1 MLACCTHGLQTGS
14 WWCSQHPKDAA
25 TTAILEFWDT
35 ENANL
40 INSCPSLVAAMNAI
54 RTALEA
60 GSTVWAEDA
69 ALVIKLESGG
79 EPYVLATG
87 PELIES
93 IRPAEVTR
101 A

>member
-1 MLACCTHGLQTGS
+1 M
-14 WWCSQHPKDAA
+14 
-25 TTAILEFWDT
+25 TAILELWDT
-35 ENANL
+35 EHANL
-40 INSCPSLVAAMNAI
+40 INSYPSLVAAMKAI
-54 RTALEA
+54 RTAVEN

-87 PELIES
+87 SELIES
-93 IRPAEVTR
+93 IRPAEATR